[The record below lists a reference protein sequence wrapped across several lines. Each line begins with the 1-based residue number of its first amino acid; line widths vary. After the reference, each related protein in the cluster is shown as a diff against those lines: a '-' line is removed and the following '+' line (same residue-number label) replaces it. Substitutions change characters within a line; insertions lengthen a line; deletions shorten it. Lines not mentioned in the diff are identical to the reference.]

1 MESQEFISLFRTYL
15 KSRGLHVT
23 RARERIAREVFSLG
37 GHFDAST
44 LWARLQ
50 PARIASATIYRTL
63 DLLVEAG
70 LVRRWMLYDR
80 ACYEASLGKAHHE
93 HMVCTRCG
101 RVVEFGDAALEE
113 RLAEI
118 IERLGFRHERHQV
131 VVYGVC
137 PACQ

>member
-1 MESQEFISLFRTYL
+1 MEAEEFIGLFRAYL
-15 KSRGLHVT
+15 KGQGLHVT
-23 RARERIAREVFSLG
+23 RARERIAREIFLVD
-37 GHFDAST
+37 GHFDVAT

-50 PARIASATIYRTL
+50 SARIAPATIYRTL
-63 DLLVEAG
+63 ELLVEAG

-80 ACYEASLGKAHHE
+80 ACYEMSLGRPRHE
-93 HMVCTRCG
+93 HIICTRCG

-113 RLAEI
+113 RLAEV
-118 IERLGFRHERHQV
+118 IERLRFRHERHQV